1 MPRNSSGT
9 YSLPQAAFIAGTTIV
24 AATMNS
30 NLSDI
35 ALALT
40 GSLAANGS
48 TVITAPISF
57 TPGTNALPSI
67 TFIGDTDTGIF
78 STGAGGLGISSNA
91 TTVISIAAGGATTFI
106 SSITANSIVSTTTVQ
121 GTTITATT
129 ALTAQLINNVTYTDT
144 IVSATPSTPTATHL
158 KTFVKLN
165 NAATPIAKEY
175 HVSSTG
181 NIYPAT
187 GTFGQCRLTVSGGNL
202 LLSPYNG
209 NLITINDSVYIIPDA
224 GVTLNRA
231 GIADNTFFYIYLY
244 DNAGVLTLEASAT
257 AYSSQASV
265 GIKIKTGD
273 QTRTLVGAAYSDVTS
288 FKDTDGFL
296 YTLSWF
302 NRRKRFSRTTNT
314 STFTSTVTPTITEIT
329 GTGTELRCIFINWAD
344 EPVKADTKIIY
355 QHTVG
360 NAVVSGYLAYDSAV
374 GSNIMNSNL
383 LMLSPATGGT
393 RAAINIMGKITEG
406 VLTEN
411 VTHFITILYAMT
423 TAGTF
428 SAPLSFLTVI
438 QVEING

>member
-9 YSLPQAAFIAGTTIV
+9 YTLPQASFIAGTTIV

-40 GSLAANGS
+40 GSIAANGS
-48 TVITAPISF
+48 TTITAPILF
-57 TPGTNALPSI
+57 VAGTAALPGI
-67 TFIGDTDTGIF
+67 AFIGDVDTGIF
-78 STGAGGLGISSNA
+78 STGAGGLAISSNGVS
-91 TTVISIAAGGATTFI
+91 VIQIAPGGATTFA
-106 SSITANSIVSTTTVQ
+106 SSVTANSIVSTTSISSATMV
-121 GTTITATT
+121 ATT
-129 ALTAQLINNVTYTDT
+129 SITAQLINNVTYTDT

-209 NLITINDSVYIIPDA
+209 NLITINDSVYTIPDA
-224 GVTLNRA
+224 GVSLARL
-231 GIADNTFFYIYLY
+231 GITDSTFFYIYMY
-244 DNAGVLTLEASAT
+244 DNAGTLTLEASAT

-273 QTRTLVGAAYSDVTS
+273 QTRTLVGAVYSDTTS
-288 FKDTDGFL
+288 FKDTDGTL

-302 NRRKRFSRTTNT
+302 NRRKRVSRTTIT
-314 STFTSTVTPTITEIT
+314 PVFTSTTTGTQTEIV
-329 GTGTELRCIFINWAD
+329 GSGAEFRCSFINWID
-344 EPVKADTKIIY
+344 EPVVAHSKIIFS
-355 QHTVG
+355 HTVA
-360 NAVVSGYLAYDSAV
+360 NAVVSVFFTYDSTV
-374 GSNIMNSNL
+374 GNL
-383 LMLSPATGGT
+383 LNASQTLLAPATAGT
-393 RAAINIMGKITEG
+393 RASESMFGKVAEG

-411 VTHFITILYAMT
+411 TTHFIATEFSMT

-428 SAPLSFLTVI
+428 TVPSG
-438 QVEING
+438 QPTLHVEIMG